1 MTITV
6 ASHVKMKQEK
16 INQER
21 FVESQ
26 PELLKSEETK
36 RRVEKDLE
44 EKQAKKVTERFKEII
59 FQR

>member
-1 MTITV
+1 
-6 ASHVKMKQEK
+6 MKQEK

-26 PELLKSEETK
+26 PKLLKSEETK

-44 EKQAKKVTERFKEII
+44 EKQAKKVTERFKEIS